1 MTWLDV
7 MTLAIILIVVVTNV
21 FFLLWLAGL
30 PGQLARDRQHPQADA
45 INVLGWLSLLTLFA
59 TWPVA
64 LVWAYMSPA
73 NVRLASSSKSSS
85 PQEGTPR

>member
-7 MTLAIILIVVVTNV
+7 MTLAIIVVVIIV
-21 FFLLWLAGL
+21 SVIIAIWFASL
-30 PGQLARDRQHPQADA
+30 PGQIARQRAHPQSDA

-64 LVWAYMSPA
+64 LVWAYVHPLNRTAETSE
-73 NVRLASSSKSSS
+73 RT
-85 PQEGTPR
+85 EGGTSR